1 MISFLLETSFW
12 IIGKTLTTTYRLVMG
27 QPTDPL
33 LTRLKTIEDK
43 LHNIVL
49 DASGNSKYYWENK
62 LKGNYKDGNWV
73 VISEGKTIAEVARK
87 EDALSVVVE
96 QLKRDTPQIPLQTTL
111 ASSALTLFSS
121 SRSSNSH
128 RETAK
133 KFLIVHVGNE
143 SEMHE
148 I

>member
-27 QPTDPL
+27 HPTDPL

-49 DASGNSKYYWENK
+49 DASGNSKFYWENK

-96 QLKRDTPQIPLQTTL
+96 QLKKDTPHNALPTTL
-111 ASSALTLFSS
+111 VSGALTLFSK
-121 SRSSNSH
+121 SSNSQ
-128 RETAK
+128 TAAK